1 MALVCA
7 DASMGYYCREAE
19 FQCSDRNLRRRSF
32 FLAILYEFFRETSCD
47 VRDIAED
54 AEEGLQ
60 TLPVRLGKQN
70 TMLLMTV
77 VGLLL
82 DSVLT
87 QSVVFTAS
95 GIIVRSPQLAHA
107 ILRVGLTMAAYWQIL
122 KYPKDNYWA
131 WGSMSLFGLVP
142 VLFAQAAV
150 SS

>member
-70 TMLLMTV
+70 TMLLMTA